1 MDFISAIVLG
11 LVEGLTEF
19 LPISSTGHLIIAN
32 QFFHFTEDFTKVF
45 DIVIQ
50 LGAIL
55 AVVIY
60 FRKKIFVFNPESF
73 SLWKKVIVA
82 VLPAIAFGALLN
94 DFIEEKLFNPMV
106 VAITLL
112 IGGLVILWVEN
123 KKRNE
128 SIVDLK
134 TVTYKFALA
143 IGLIQC
149 LAMVPGVSRSGATII
164 GAMLL
169 GLSRLAATEFSFFL
183 AIPTMCAAT
192 GYSLLK
198 NADLISGGQWGILSL
213 GILVAF
219 FSAFLVVSFLMKF
232 ISTHT
237 FKFFGYYR
245 IILALVIMLLM
256 FY

>member
-1 MDFISAIVLG
+1 MDFISAIILG

-32 QFFHFTEDFTKVF
+32 QFFSFSADFTKVF

-60 FRKKIFVFNPESF
+60 FRKKIFVFNQENS
-73 SLWKKVIVA
+73 SLWKKVLVA
-82 VLPAIAFGALLN
+82 VLPAIFFGALLN
-94 DFIEEKLFNPMV
+94 DFIEEKLFNTIT

-112 IGGLVILWVEN
+112 VGGLIILWVEN
-123 KKRNE
+123 RR
-128 SIVDLK
+128 K
-134 TVTYKFALA
+134 TYDIGLMTMTYKLAFA

-149 LAMVPGVSRSGATII
+149 LAMIPGVSRSGATII

-169 GLSRLAATEFSFFL
+169 GLSRLAAAEFSFFL
-183 AIPTMCAAT
+183 AIPTMFAAT

-198 NADLISGGQWGILSL
+198 NADLISGGQWGVLSV
-213 GILVAF
+213 GFGVAF
-219 FSAFLVVSFLMKF
+219 VTAFLVVSFLMKF
-232 ISTHT
+232 ISTHS

-245 IILALVIMLLM
+245 IILALLILLM
-256 FY
+256 MF